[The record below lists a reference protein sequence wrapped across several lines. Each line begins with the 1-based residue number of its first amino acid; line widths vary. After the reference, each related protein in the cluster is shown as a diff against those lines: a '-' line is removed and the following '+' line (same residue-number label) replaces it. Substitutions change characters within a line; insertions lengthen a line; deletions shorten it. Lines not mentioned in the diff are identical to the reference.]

1 MVSIIGPDV
10 SGVLAITKSARA
22 VAVAMV
28 AARTTRIRLPRI
40 RSIEFFANGV
50 AKPQRVLDKRRPV
63 GGDVRKGESVKLAA
77 ILRVAG
83 GDRRNGQDGR
93 TFFGAARRHPEGSW

>member
-22 VAVAMV
+22 VAATMV
-28 AARTTRIRLPRI
+28 AARTSRIWLRRI
-40 RSIEFFANGV
+40 GSTEFFANGV

-63 GGDVRKGESVKLAA
+63 GGDVRKGGTV
-77 ILRVAG
+77 
-83 GDRRNGQDGR
+83 
-93 TFFGAARRHPEGSW
+93 